1 MNQNHNQPQ
10 TPYEPQNRP
19 EQTGQSQL
27 SYEDLQQIKSAQT
40 LITIATIGAPVSLII
55 GGVLLSTISIV
66 CAIVAYMKLKKIMPA
81 GAPQHPLISKVI
93 RSTVLA
99 ACFGIGA
106 LILNGMTVA
115 MLMPTVMEYV
125 NTGNADAL
133 NSMFGGATGGS
144 GSGSSSV
151 WG

>member
-1 MNQNHNQPQ
+1 MTQKHNHPQ
-10 TPYEPQNRP
+10 TPYEPQEHA
-19 EQTGQSQL
+19 EQTNQAQL
-27 SYEDLQQIKSAQT
+27 SFESLQQIKSAQT

-55 GGVLLSTISIV
+55 GGVLLSTISII
-66 CAIVAYMKLKKIMPA
+66 CAVVAYMKLKKIMPA
-81 GAPQHPLISKVI
+81 GAPQHPLITKVI

-106 LILNGMTVA
+106 LILNGLTVA
-115 MLMPTVMEYV
+115 ALMPTVMEYI

-133 NSMFGGATGGS
+133 NSMFGEAPASGGS
-144 GSGSSSV
+144 GGSSV

>member
-1 MNQNHNQPQ
+1 MNQNQNQPQ
-10 TPYEPQNRP
+10 TPYEPQNQP
-19 EQTGQSQL
+19 EQSNHGQL
-27 SYEDLQQIKSAQT
+27 SYEALQQIKSAQT
-40 LITIATIGAPVSLII
+40 MVTIATIAAPVSLII
-55 GGVLLSTISIV
+55 GGVLLSTISII
-66 CAIVAYMKLKKIMPA
+66 CAAVAYMKLKKIMPA
-81 GAPQHPLISKVI
+81 GAPQHPLITKVI

-106 LILNGMTVA
+106 LILNGLTVA

-125 NTGNADAL
+125 NTGNTEAL

-144 GSGSSSV
+144 ASSGSSV